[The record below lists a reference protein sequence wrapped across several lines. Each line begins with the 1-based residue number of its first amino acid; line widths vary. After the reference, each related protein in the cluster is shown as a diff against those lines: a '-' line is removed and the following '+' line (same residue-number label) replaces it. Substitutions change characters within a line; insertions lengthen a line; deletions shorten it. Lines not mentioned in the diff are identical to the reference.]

1 MSTTTTATVPGPGI
15 TLDPGAAWRLNSR
28 VAVRPEP
35 FGALLYHFGT
45 RRLSFLK
52 DTRLVELVTALAD
65 FPSVEATFDA
75 LEVEASARPGFVT
88 ALQRLAE
95 TDMLLPG
102 PDHHP
107 TTWSTP

>member
-1 MSTTTTATVPGPGI
+1 MTTTASTPVVPGPGL
-15 TLDPGAAWRLNSR
+15 TLDPGTAWQLNPR

-52 DTRLVELVTALAD
+52 DTRLVELATALAD

-75 LEVEASARPGFVT
+75 LDVEHEARPGYVS

-95 TDMLLPG
+95 TDMLLPLT
-102 PDHHP
+102 PAADHH
-107 TTWSTP
+107 

>member
-1 MSTTTTATVPGPGI
+1 MATTTTAAVPGTGI
-15 TLDPGAAWRLNSR
+15 TLDPGTAWHLNPR

-52 DTRLVELVTALAD
+52 DTRLVELVTALGD
-65 FPSVEATFDA
+65 FPSVDASLDA
-75 LEVEASARPGFVT
+75 LEVEASVRPGFVT

-95 TDMLLPG
+95 TDMVLPG
-102 PDHHP
+102 APRG
-107 TTWSTP
+107 

>member
-1 MSTTTTATVPGPGI
+1 MTTTTSTPAVTGSGLV
-15 TLDPGAAWRLNSR
+15 LDPGTAWQLNPR

-65 FPSVEATFDA
+65 FPSVDSTFAA
-75 LEVEASARPGFVT
+75 LGVEDGARPGYVS

-95 TDMLLPG
+95 TDMLLPA
-102 PDHHP
+102 PRHA
-107 TTWSTP
+107 

>member
-1 MSTTTTATVPGPGI
+1 MTTTTSAAAVLGSGPV
-15 TLDPGAAWRLNSR
+15 LDPGAAWLLNPR

-65 FPSVEATFDA
+65 FPSVDATFTA
-75 LEVEASARPGFVT
+75 LGIEDGARPGYVS

-95 TDMLLPG
+95 TDMLLPA
-102 PDHHP
+102 
-107 TTWSTP
+107 SERA

>member
-1 MSTTTTATVPGPGI
+1 MRGLLTVTTTTSPAVAPGSGLA
-15 TLDPGAAWRLNSR
+15 LDPGAAWLLNPR

-65 FPSVEATFDA
+65 FPSVDATFEA
-75 LEVEASARPGFVT
+75 LGVEEGARPGYVS

-95 TDMLLPG
+95 TDMLLPAAENR
-102 PDHHP
+102 
-107 TTWSTP
+107 